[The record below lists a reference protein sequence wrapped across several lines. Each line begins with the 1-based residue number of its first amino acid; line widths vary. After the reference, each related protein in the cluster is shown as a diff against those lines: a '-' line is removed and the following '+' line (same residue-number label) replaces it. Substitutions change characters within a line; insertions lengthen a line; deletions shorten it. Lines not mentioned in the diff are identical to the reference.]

1 MADGLPHDERTFMA
15 GHEAAA
21 AANASALNRTAAL
34 GGNGTAAYEEP
45 DPEEIQHAV
54 MAFYLVV
61 SWSWACGLLSVK
73 IGRLTGRSRS
83 AVPPSTQPPPPLS
96 RRCCWQTCSTRPNFP
111 PMPQLFVMFFAQA
124 ALVRWRKQHKRRC
137 G

>member
-21 AANASALNRTAAL
+21 AANASVLNRTAAL

-61 SWSWACGLLSVK
+61 SCSWVCGLTSAKV
-73 IGRLTGRSRS
+73 GRLKGAAVQLCFPAPNRRRRS
-83 AVPPSTQPPPPLS
+83 LG
-96 RRCCWQTCSTRPNFP
+96 
-111 PMPQLFVMFFAQA
+111 A
-124 ALVRWRKQHKRRC
+124 AAGKPA
-137 G
+137 